1 MKKNE
6 QTLIFFEE
14 NRMNKY
20 ESFAKKM
27 IINIDVPGKQDW
39 LPAQP
44 KALEASER
52 HSLKNL

>member
-1 MKKNE
+1 MKSLPK
-6 QTLIFFEE
+6 
-14 NRMNKY
+14 
-20 ESFAKKM
+20 
-27 IINIDVPGKQDW
+27 IIINNIDVPGKQDW

>member
-1 MKKNE
+1 MKSLPKN
-6 QTLIFFEE
+6 
-14 NRMNKY
+14 N
-20 ESFAKKM
+20 
-27 IINIDVPGKQDW
+27 NIDVPGKQDW

>member
-14 NRMNKY
+14 NRMNEY